1 MMNQAILKTF
11 FGLTRN
17 PQSYHFLGADI
28 PHRILYLARYDF
40 LDYDPF
46 SPCYYQLSFRGLPP
60 SSFKPLPFSPII
72 PQLMLWWF
80 TTSIPDYHLP
90 RSILWESIPTEQ
102 LPLLPSKNMSSY
114 AFHLM
119 FQPFFPCGSFQW
131 VSPEFF
137 MSNGYF
143 CHTRD
148 FLWVSLF
155 IAINHWV
162 PIVRVTVQ
170 PPVYLLLVSQGS
182 NVPAIITQLSETLN
196 IPVGLICTL
205 GETFPAIYPGL
216 CGPAAA
222 FALLRRLRRRHF
234 ANNITPF
241 VPICQLRDFSFANLY
256 LVRQYT
262 LNLELLQPSLREQN
276 GYLDRRAGG
285 SVLDANPEHTQ
296 QLRQLNHLRTL
307 LLPLP
312 ESSYLTDYDIYT
324 LIPQLQIAY
333 PGCSFLILPTVQDLA
348 SISPTWYP
356 LLVFCIVFTR
366 WCVILLDHDDSICFT
381 TIRLDPSVIQPYLP
395 TSLLLRTHLAY
406 HAPCGHG
413 WHGYALLS
421 LLLYG
426 QNTPTHMVLLF
437 YQLTYQRLHSSSP
450 PLLSAGNPHR
460 IYTYHHSHLPPLQR
474 DRWLTNHQ
482 IDLVLTSY
490 LRATPVH
497 YIRSGYLYNFFPIL
511 YNDHDWATVLCIDQ
525 HWIPIFYTQ
534 HNNTVTFNSTQLT
547 HSQLIELHHCFSQ
560 FVIHYHPLPPIATGW
575 CGYQS
580 IAALLSW
587 AHNWQYDA
595 RDLAHLYELCTT
607 LPTINPYLAYITA
620 GAPTA
625 IRPTDLD
632 CPCTADYIPV
642 PCQSSVNNFP
652 AQLTPQFLDSCPKPD
667 FQYYTSWNTLDS
679 QHYNAELTAVLSTL
693 PFTHTHHLHLGLAD
707 TLDAKLD
714 ELLQPDSAKLVRE
727 LLASSQFQLYCPYNN
742 SLFYT
747 STPHNII
754 GVVLHIFHDF
764 SIDTNL
770 YVVVMRPSCLASDY
784 CIHTGKKLSTNGI
797 LFVVVP
803 KSHTD
808 RFSSR
813 KHSILIIL
821 RCTLL
826 LHDGLLWTTFSV
838 PPAYE
843 IAYELGNVANF
854 NIIDL
859 FSGIGTWRLAATY
872 LSQHQIICSVD
883 LDRPSLLTQ
892 AQTFNLPLN
901 TLDTTLYNIIDRPFL
916 LCHDLQD
923 LSLLPLFSLL
933 TPTLLCAS
941 PPCPPWSNAGTQQG
955 LNRPDGLLTLLCL
968 LYSYLLQTP
977 IVLEQVSAFLD
988 HPHYTI
994 FSLITQIL
1002 GLTIKFKQ
1010 PINAANHVPV
1020 SRNRVL
1026 FCCSPSTNTPRGFL
1040 PPWILSSHKPT
1051 LRSKHFLP
1059 LHSPLL
1065 RHSSLQLTSEELT
1078 TLRDPTLLPA
1088 WYPLPTAPTIQRRL
1102 RNIGDVLGAIMS
1114 SYPKQTSLPFSLL
1127 QTNGLFTELISTSL
1141 NDVRRFH
1148 PLEWAAA
1155 LGWPPFL
1162 RLPIDLHLSWH
1173 QLGNTLSPQQ
1183 ALYGL
1188 CSALSDSTTSYDFL
1202 SILDVLLSDSIDL
1215 SVVCFSVCDGF
1226 FCAENEA
1233 SSIRNFVPPT
1243 VLPIHSVQT
1252 GLYHAPRNLLLRT
1265 PTTEIIVT
1273 YLQHETFFSFCQRLG
1288 ISFSAITSP
1297 QNSPLCLS
1305 STMLQLFLQYRF
1317 LNASHPL
1324 RVSRPLFSSPFIL
1337 FQSKNT
1343 QGSFYLLD
1351 DSAGRIC
1358 IVNWVL
1364 GDTTGSYHTSARS
1377 LQDIIGEWVPLQ
1389 NYFTNVHTTT
1399 RTYADIRNVLPTK
1412 ETISFTLQVPR
1423 AFHLRLLTVVTSQ
1436 TTLHVRMATA
1446 LTMDLLYHFLAT
1458 SLGLSV
1464 GTFSLYSRDTL
1475 LSRQHECR
1483 LLSTNQIH
1491 LVLATNS
1498 PHFLCPLTLDQLNPI
1513 LYLVNNVQ
1521 ICPHDDTSPAVSPTS
1536 PPVYQYLLTG
1546 ALGRNFVL
1554 LPAPT
1559 VAALRQYLL
1568 LQFGVDDFRFFQQG
1582 QKCTTTLSAAPIE
1595 LRIPLYGGFQFV
1607 IRGLFGT
1614 RTIHLPDCSVI
1625 ALLDLLRTQYGF
1637 QDFYLIQQN
1646 KPVQAYLSLY
1656 LPIYVLG
1663 RLRGGMKPT
1672 QKHQSTP
1679 PQNSQNKLRRQDA
1692 LETHPIESSSD
1703 DLMDPTN
1710 LSTDD
1715 KLDLILKSTQSNRR
1729 ETRRMTK
1736 TIRSLETEFASS
1748 STRMDNM
1755 EQQIT
1760 QLQTDIQQI
1769 KMDPSN
1775 KTDPPSRR
1783 SSVDS
1788 TASGPPIT
1796 PELMAKKMRT
1806 LYFRGFPIDTK
1817 QNILKWM
1824 EQYSIADVEETY
1836 TLGQLSDTAVVV
1848 FKDESSLWTFLRQC
1862 PNNKWHI
1869 YDSSQIYVGLDN
1881 QLRGQRPEENKAI
1894 RKLYR
1899 ACIQVLS
1906 PKYPNQDISQT
1917 HVYRNYTRGIVK
1929 IHNGTDWE
1937 DVAHWDSRINKL
1949 IFAAD
1954 NTEYESAWKAL
1965 MH

>member
-1 MMNQAILKTF
+1 
-11 FGLTRN
+11 
-17 PQSYHFLGADI
+17 
-28 PHRILYLARYDF
+28 
-40 LDYDPF
+40 
-46 SPCYYQLSFRGLPP
+46 
-60 SSFKPLPFSPII
+60 
-72 PQLMLWWF
+72 
-80 TTSIPDYHLP
+80 
-90 RSILWESIPTEQ
+90 
-102 LPLLPSKNMSSY
+102 
-114 AFHLM
+114 
-119 FQPFFPCGSFQW
+119 
-131 VSPEFF
+131 
-137 MSNGYF
+137 
-143 CHTRD
+143 
-148 FLWVSLF
+148 
-155 IAINHWV
+155 
-162 PIVRVTVQ
+162 
-170 PPVYLLLVSQGS
+170 
-182 NVPAIITQLSETLN
+182 
-196 IPVGLICTL
+196 
-205 GETFPAIYPGL
+205 
-216 CGPAAA
+216 
-222 FALLRRLRRRHF
+222 
-234 ANNITPF
+234 
-241 VPICQLRDFSFANLY
+241 
-256 LVRQYT
+256 
-262 LNLELLQPSLREQN
+262 
-276 GYLDRRAGG
+276 
-285 SVLDANPEHTQ
+285 
-296 QLRQLNHLRTL
+296 
-307 LLPLP
+307 
-312 ESSYLTDYDIYT
+312 
-324 LIPQLQIAY
+324 
-333 PGCSFLILPTVQDLA
+333 
-348 SISPTWYP
+348 
-356 LLVFCIVFTR
+356 
-366 WCVILLDHDDSICFT
+366 
-381 TIRLDPSVIQPYLP
+381 
-395 TSLLLRTHLAY
+395 
-406 HAPCGHG
+406 
-413 WHGYALLS
+413 
-421 LLLYG
+421 
-426 QNTPTHMVLLF
+426 
-437 YQLTYQRLHSSSP
+437 
-450 PLLSAGNPHR
+450 
-460 IYTYHHSHLPPLQR
+460 
-474 DRWLTNHQ
+474 
-482 IDLVLTSY
+482 
-490 LRATPVH
+490 
-497 YIRSGYLYNFFPIL
+497 
-511 YNDHDWATVLCIDQ
+511 
-525 HWIPIFYTQ
+525 
-534 HNNTVTFNSTQLT
+534 
-547 HSQLIELHHCFSQ
+547 
-560 FVIHYHPLPPIATGW
+560 
-575 CGYQS
+575 
-580 IAALLSW
+580 
-587 AHNWQYDA
+587 
-595 RDLAHLYELCTT
+595 
-607 LPTINPYLAYITA
+607 
-620 GAPTA
+620 
-625 IRPTDLD
+625 
-632 CPCTADYIPV
+632 
-642 PCQSSVNNFP
+642 
-652 AQLTPQFLDSCPKPD
+652 
-667 FQYYTSWNTLDS
+667 
-679 QHYNAELTAVLSTL
+679 
-693 PFTHTHHLHLGLAD
+693 
-707 TLDAKLD
+707 
-714 ELLQPDSAKLVRE
+714 
-727 LLASSQFQLYCPYNN
+727 
-742 SLFYT
+742 
-747 STPHNII
+747 
-754 GVVLHIFHDF
+754 
-764 SIDTNL
+764 
-770 YVVVMRPSCLASDY
+770 
-784 CIHTGKKLSTNGI
+784 
-797 LFVVVP
+797 
-803 KSHTD
+803 
-808 RFSSR
+808 
-813 KHSILIIL
+813 
-821 RCTLL
+821 
-826 LHDGLLWTTFSV
+826 
-838 PPAYE
+838 
-843 IAYELGNVANF
+843 
-854 NIIDL
+854 
-859 FSGIGTWRLAATY
+859 
-872 LSQHQIICSVD
+872 
-883 LDRPSLLTQ
+883 
-892 AQTFNLPLN
+892 
-901 TLDTTLYNIIDRPFL
+901 
-916 LCHDLQD
+916 
-923 LSLLPLFSLL
+923 
-933 TPTLLCAS
+933 
-941 PPCPPWSNAGTQQG
+941 
-955 LNRPDGLLTLLCL
+955 
-968 LYSYLLQTP
+968 
-977 IVLEQVSAFLD
+977 
-988 HPHYTI
+988 
-994 FSLITQIL
+994 
-1002 GLTIKFKQ
+1002 
-1010 PINAANHVPV
+1010 
-1020 SRNRVL
+1020 
-1026 FCCSPSTNTPRGFL
+1026 
-1040 PPWILSSHKPT
+1040 
-1051 LRSKHFLP
+1051 
-1059 LHSPLL
+1059 
-1065 RHSSLQLTSEELT
+1065 
-1078 TLRDPTLLPA
+1078 
-1088 WYPLPTAPTIQRRL
+1088 
-1102 RNIGDVLGAIMS
+1102 MS

-1155 LGWPPFL
+1155 LGWPPLL

-1412 ETISFTLQVPR
+1412 ETISFTIQVPR

-1436 TTLHVRMATA
+1436 TTLHVRMATS

-1513 LYLVNNVQ
+1513 LYLVNHVQ

-1755 EQQIT
+1755 EQQLPNYRPI
-1760 QLQTDIQQI
+1760 
-1769 KMDPSN
+1769 SN
-1775 KTDPPSRR
+1775 KS
-1783 SSVDS
+1783 
-1788 TASGPPIT
+1788 
-1796 PELMAKKMRT
+1796 KW
-1806 LYFRGFPIDTK
+1806 
-1817 QNILKWM
+1817 ILL
-1824 EQYSIADVEETY
+1824 I
-1836 TLGQLSDTAVVV
+1836 
-1848 FKDESSLWTFLRQC
+1848 
-1862 PNNKWHI
+1862 
-1869 YDSSQIYVGLDN
+1869 
-1881 QLRGQRPEENKAI
+1881 
-1894 RKLYR
+1894 
-1899 ACIQVLS
+1899 
-1906 PKYPNQDISQT
+1906 
-1917 HVYRNYTRGIVK
+1917 
-1929 IHNGTDWE
+1929 
-1937 DVAHWDSRINKL
+1937 KL
-1949 IFAAD
+1949 IHPLV
-1954 NTEYESAWKAL
+1954 AL
-1965 MH
+1965 QLIVLLQDLLLPLNLWLKRCEHFIFEGFL